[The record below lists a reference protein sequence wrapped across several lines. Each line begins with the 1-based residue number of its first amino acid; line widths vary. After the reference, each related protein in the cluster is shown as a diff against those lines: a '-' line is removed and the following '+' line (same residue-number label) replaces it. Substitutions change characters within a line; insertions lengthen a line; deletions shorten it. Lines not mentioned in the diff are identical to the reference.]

1 VDKKRLLQQR
11 ALLGALLRDL
21 RRKQGVRQS
30 VLAEQL
36 GVTQSLVSN
45 YESGQRRIDVLE
57 LRELCAVLGVPL
69 EEVLRQLE
77 QRLAGA

>member
-1 VDKKRLLQQR
+1 MDKKRLLQQR